1 MADLLGVLKVHP
13 EQMQA
18 AAAELAGYVQNMNN
32 CFQTMKNTMAGTSN
46 YWTGDASNAHRKL
59 YTEQV
64 AKTEEF
70 IARCNEHIRD
80 LNAMAGVYM
89 EAEQSAQAQ
98 VEELPT
104 INL

>member
-1 MADLLGVLKVHP
+1 MANLMGTLKVHP

-32 CFQTMKNTMAGTSN
+32 CFQTMKQTMQNTVN

-70 IARCNEHIRD
+70 IARCQEHIRD
-80 LNAMAGVYM
+80 LNTMAGVYT

-98 VEELPT
+98 LEELPT